1 MKIISYNIHTGTDKD
16 KNRTLR
22 QIAKYL
28 KSQNCDIICL
38 QEVLYSQYRMLKF
51 YLQMDGSFA
60 ENVSDKQY
68 GICIFSKYKILVRN
82 HVFLTSKKEQRGFA
96 HIKVKIEGD
105 RYLNVINTHL
115 GLDKDERVKQI
126 NEILDFISINLEG
139 NIEDLAGNIVCGDF
153 NEKNI
158 YMNNFNDVAVDLN
171 KDNLP
176 TFAKNR
182 IDYCFISENL
192 TAKSYTV
199 DEVYMSDHFP
209 VIVEFSD

>member
-22 QIAKYL
+22 QMAKYL
-28 KSQNCDIICL
+28 KIQNCDIICL

-68 GICIFSKYKILVRN
+68 GICIFSKYKILARN

-96 HIKVKIEGD
+96 HIKVKINDDG
-105 RYLNVINTHL
+105 YLNIINTHL
-115 GLDKDERVKQI
+115 GLDKYERVKQI
-126 NEILDFISINLEG
+126 DEILDFININLNG
-139 NIEDLAGNIVCGDF
+139 NIENLIGNIICGDF

-158 YMNNFNDVAVDLN
+158 YLNNFEDVSMKLN
-171 KDNLP
+171 KDNIP
-176 TFAKNR
+176 TFLNSR
-182 IDYCFISENL
+182 IDYCFEDTNL
-192 TAKSYTV
+192 NITSYEV
-199 DEVYMSDHFP
+199 DKVYMSDHFP
-209 VIVEFSD
+209 IIVDFS

>member
-22 QIAKYL
+22 QMAKYL
-28 KSQNCDIICL
+28 KIQNCDIICL

-115 GLDKDERVKQI
+115 GLDKYERVKQI

-158 YMNNFNDVAVDLN
+158 NLFSYNDIAKYLS
-171 KDNLP
+171 KDMKP
-176 TFAKNR
+176 TFNKHR
-182 IDYCFISENL
+182 IDYIFMSKNI
-192 TAKSYTV
+192 KPKYYDV
-199 DEVYMSDHFP
+199 DEVFYSDHFP
-209 VIVEFSD
+209 IIVEI

>member
-22 QIAKYL
+22 QMAKYL
-28 KSQNCDIICL
+28 KIQNCDIICL

-68 GICIFSKYKILVRN
+68 GICIFSKYKILARN

-115 GLDKDERVKQI
+115 GLDKYERVKQI

-158 YMNNFNDVAVDLN
+158 YMNNLEILII
-171 KDNLP
+171 KDCAFYNQ
-176 TFAKNR
+176 K
-182 IDYCFISENL
+182 D
-192 TAKSYTV
+192 
-199 DEVYMSDHFP
+199 
-209 VIVEFSD
+209 

>member
-96 HIKVKIEGD
+96 HIKVKINDDG
-105 RYLNVINTHL
+105 YLNIINTHL
-115 GLDKDERVKQI
+115 GLDKYERVKQI
-126 NEILDFISINLEG
+126 DEILDFININLNG
-139 NIEDLAGNIVCGDF
+139 NIENLIGNIICGDF

-158 YMNNFNDVAVDLN
+158 YLNNFEDVSMKLN
-171 KDNLP
+171 KDNIP
-176 TFAKNR
+176 TFLNSR
-182 IDYCFISENL
+182 IDYCFEDTNL
-192 TAKSYTV
+192 NITSYEV
-199 DEVYMSDHFP
+199 DKVYMSDHFP
-209 VIVEFSD
+209 IIVDFS

>member
-1 MKIISYNIHTGTDKD
+1 MRVICYNIHSGTDKE
-16 KNRTLR
+16 KNPTLNEI
-22 QIAKYL
+22 IAYL
-28 KSQNCDIICL
+28 KQQQSDIICL
-38 QEVLYSQYRMLKF
+38 QEVLYSQYKKIKF
-51 YLQMDGSFA
+51 RLRMDGIFA
-60 ENVSDKQY
+60 ENVVDKEF
-68 GICIFSKYKILVRN
+68 GVCILTKYKIVAQN
-82 HVFLTSKKEQRGFA
+82 HVLLTSKKEQRGFA

-158 YMNNFNDVAVDLN
+158 YMNNFNDVAVYLN

-192 TAKSYTV
+192 TAKSYIV

-209 VIVEFSD
+209 VIVEFID